1 MPGFADRLNGI
12 GISASAAMTDKASA
26 LKAEGVKIVSLSSGE
41 PDFPTP
47 EHVVDA
53 AIAAARAGDTKY
65 PPQDGKPALKKYPP
79 QDGKPA
85 LKKAVQGKFQRENH
99 LDYALDEILVANGA
113 KQIIYDAMMAT
124 INPGDEVVLPSPS
137 WISYA
142 DIARL
147 AGASIVSV
155 PCPAEG
161 GFRLPAAA
169 LDAAITP
176 KTKWL
181 VLNFPGNP
189 TGACCPRADMEAIAA
204 VLLKHPQVWIMTD
217 DIYEHLIY
225 DGFTF
230 CTIAEVEP
238 RLKDRILTVNGVSK
252 AYAMTGWRVGYCG
265 GPRALIAAMNNMQG
279 QSTSGINTLA
289 QAAAVAALNGPQ
301 DFLKDR
307 AAEYQTR
314 RDLVVSLLNAIPGVQ
329 CHTPQGAFYVYP
341 DISGCM
347 GKTSA
352 GGRQIRTDADF
363 VMALLEEQQVA
374 SVQGAAYGMSP
385 FFRISYA
392 TDTTTL
398 REGCRRIAAF
408 VDGLK

>member
-12 GISASAAMTDKASA
+12 GISASAAMTDKASM
-26 LKAEGVKIVSLSSGE
+26 LKAEGMKIVSLSSGE

-53 AIAAARAGDTKY
+53 AIAAARAGDT
-65 PPQDGKPALKKYPP
+65 KYPP

-124 INPGDEVVLPSPS
+124 INPGDEVVLPTPS

-161 GFRLPAAA
+161 GFRLSAAA
-169 LDAAITP
+169 LEAAITP

-189 TGACCPRADMEAIAA
+189 TGACCPRADIEAIAA

-238 RLKDRILTVNGVSK
+238 RLKDRVLTVNGVSK

-307 AAEYQTR
+307 AAEYQAR

-352 GGRQIRTDADF
+352 GGRLIATDADF

-392 TDTTTL
+392 TDTNTL

>member
-53 AIAAARAGDTKY
+53 AIAAARAGDT
-65 PPQDGKPALKKYPP
+65 KYPP

>member
-12 GISASAAMTDKASA
+12 GISASAAMTDKASE
-26 LKAEGVKIVSLSSGE
+26 LRAEGLRIISLSSGE

-47 EHVVDA
+47 VHAVDA

-65 PPQDGKPALKKYPP
+65 PPQA
-79 QDGKPA
+79 GKPA
-85 LKKAVQGKFQRENH
+85 LKKAIQAKFQRENH

-124 INPGDEVVLPSPS
+124 INPGDEVVLPTPY

-147 AGASIVSV
+147 GGASIVQV
-155 PCPAEG
+155 PCPASNN
-161 GFRLPAAA
+161 FRLSATD

-176 KTKWL
+176 ATKWL
-181 VLNFPGNP
+181 VLNFPSNP
-189 TGACCPRADMEAIAA
+189 TGACCPRKDMEEIAA
-204 VLLKHPQVWIMTD
+204 VLLKHPHVWILTD
-217 DIYEHLIY
+217 DIYEHLVY
-225 DGFTF
+225 DDFQF
-230 CTIAEVEP
+230 CTLAEVEP
-238 RLKDRILTVNGVSK
+238 RLKDRVLTVNGVSK
-252 AYAMTGWRVGYCG
+252 AYAMTGWRVGFCG
-265 GPRALIAAMNNMQG
+265 GPRDLIAAMNNMQG

-289 QAAAVAALNGPQ
+289 QAAALAALEGPQ

-307 AAEYQTR
+307 AAEYQAR

-341 DISGCM
+341 DISACM

-352 GGRQIRTDADF
+352 GGRRIENDTDF

-392 TDTTTL
+392 TDTATL
-398 REGCRRIAAF
+398 REGCRRIAEF
-408 VDGLK
+408 VAGLK

>member
-12 GISASAAMTDKASA
+12 GVSASAAMTDKARE
-26 LKAEGVKIVSLSSGE
+26 LKAEGLKIVSLSSGE

-47 EHVVDA
+47 DHVVEA
-53 AIAAARAGDTKY
+53 AITAARGGDTKY
-65 PPQDGKPALKKYPP
+65 PPQDGKPALKK
-79 QDGKPA
+79 
-85 LKKAVQGKFQRENH
+85 AVQAKFLRENH
-99 LDYALDEILVANGA
+99 LDYALDEILVGNGA
-113 KQIIYDAMMAT
+113 KQIIFDAMMAT
-124 INPGDEVVLPSPS
+124 CNAGDEVVLASPY
-137 WISYA
+137 WISYS

-147 AGASIVSV
+147 CGAKPVQV
-155 PCPAEG
+155 PCPAEDN
-161 GFRLPAAA
+161 FRLSAKA

-176 KTKWL
+176 NTKWL
-181 VLNFPGNP
+181 LLNFPNNP
-189 TGACCPRADMEAIAA
+189 TGACCPREDMEEIAA
-204 VLLKHPQVWIMTD
+204 VLLKHPHVWIMTD

-225 DGFTF
+225 DGFEF

-238 RLKDRILTVNGVSK
+238 RLKDRVLTVNGVSK